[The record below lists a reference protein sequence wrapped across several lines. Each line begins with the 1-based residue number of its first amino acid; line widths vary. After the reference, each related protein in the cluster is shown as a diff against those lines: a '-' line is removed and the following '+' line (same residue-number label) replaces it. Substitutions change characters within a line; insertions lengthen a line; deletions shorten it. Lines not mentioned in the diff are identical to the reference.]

1 MAFEN
6 DPFSQDVRVGVVD
19 AAKKHGMEIV
29 IDDKLPPELNDMAA
43 TLTKVTALKPD
54 ILVVSG
60 HAKGAATAVRQISEM
75 KLDVPILAMTH
86 CDSADVAAK
95 LGKASEDTLCA
106 SQRSEEHT
114 SELQSLMRTPYAV
127 LCLKK

>member
-43 TLTKVTALKPD
+43 TLTKVKALKPD

-75 KLDVPILAMTH
+75 KVDVPILAMTH
-86 CDSADVAAK
+86 CDSADVAEI
-95 LGKASEDTLCA
+95 GRASCRERVC
-106 SQRSEEHT
+106 Q
-114 SELQSLMRTPYAV
+114 YV
-127 LCLKK
+127 